1 MFDVKTVQVK
11 LSDETIARLSDY
23 GKRIWFGTPR
33 WLRVIVAVTVFFGA
47 CYFLYNR
54 LMISYDVD
62 SLYADIKVL
71 NERYGETVYLDK
83 YAYDVN
89 NFVIVGKTISK
100 EVETIYEINQ
110 QILGVL
116 ADYIERKDPH
126 DPALISIKRLVSQ
139 NEFSKESFE
148 NIVQHHLKIYGDWAK
163 NIDNKQVQEPSH
175 QNQQNTHQQSQHPS
189 EATLPKKDEEQ

>member
-11 LSDETIARLSDY
+11 LSDETIARLSEY

-62 SLYADIKVL
+62 SLYSDIKIL
-71 NERYGETVYLDK
+71 NERYGETVFLDK

-100 EVETIYEINQ
+100 EVETIYEIN
-110 QILGVL
+110 
-116 ADYIERKDPH
+116 
-126 DPALISIKRLVSQ
+126 
-139 NEFSKESFE
+139 
-148 NIVQHHLKIYGDWAK
+148 
-163 NIDNKQVQEPSH
+163 
-175 QNQQNTHQQSQHPS
+175 
-189 EATLPKKDEEQ
+189 